1 MLWLEFLDL
10 ERSLNANAH
19 THRHERTHTL
29 SPSPSLFL
37 FRVFGGLRQSCKPW
51 RDKKTKGKPPAATL
65 PGKTEQ
71 SQGNV
76 EWWGTKD
83 CVLFVYWSVMFFWWV
98 LFVHVGFFCFLCDCL
113 VCLFFVVFPWSFPY
127 SARLLTLGG
136 CRQEI
141 CGARHDFKIMCE
153 VLLCASFC
161 ITCHHRTQYQSD
173 YHIYTNWFVES
184 LKLQLINQ

>member
-1 MLWLEFLDL
+1 M

-19 THRHERTHTL
+19 THTDTNAHTH
-29 SPSPSLFL
+29 SPQVLLCSFSGCL
-37 FRVFGGLRQSCKPW
+37 V
-51 RDKKTKGKPPAATL
+51 
-65 PGKTEQ
+65 
-71 SQGNV
+71 
-76 EWWGTKD
+76 D
-83 CVLFVYWSVMFFWWV
+83 CVSLASLEETKRPKVSHLLQPCQVRLSSLRAMLSDEAPKIAFCLSIDQLCFLMGFVCPCW
-98 LFVHVGFFCFLCDCL
+98 LFCFLCDCL